1 MKYSEK
7 KYRSRLIDENLKKH
21 LKLFP
26 AVSVEGPKWCGKT
39 WSAIKQSNSY
49 VFLDIEETYK
59 MAELDLDLVLD
70 KKPPILIDEW
80 NLLPKIWDKVR
91 RKADE
96 SNKKGRYILTCSTT
110 LSDEKN
116 KKVFHSGAGRIA
128 KIKMSTMSLY
138 ESGDSSGQ
146 ASILAMKSNKQKNCA
161 VEKMP
166 LIKLANLIVKGGW
179 PELIKIKNDAISL
192 QAKNYI
198 ESIVDKDIN
207 DDKKRDR
214 RKMMLLLRSL
224 ARNEST
230 LVNVKTLMRDMR
242 ENDKRDVIES
252 EKTVFDYLSVLER
265 LYVIENQEAYT
276 ENYRSKERVG
286 KAAKKHFTDP
296 SLAAYLL
303 NMSAKKLLNDLKTFG
318 FLFEALVER
327 DLRIYMENLG
337 GRLCHFRDNVLGLEV
352 DSVLEFEDGE
362 YALCEIKLGA
372 SQIEEAKNS
381 LLRLKS
387 KMNKKPKF
395 MCIILGSYE
404 AVVKDKKT
412 GIYILPLNALK
423 I

>member
-7 KYRSRLIDENLKKH
+7 KYKSRLIDENLKKY
-21 LKLFP
+21 LKIFP
-26 AVSVEGPKWCGKT
+26 AVSLEGPKWCGKT

-49 VFLDIEETYK
+49 IFLDDEETYN
-59 MAELDLDLVLD
+59 MAELDLDLVLN
-70 KKPPILIDEW
+70 KKSPELIDEW
-80 NLLPKIWDKVR
+80 NLMPKIWDKVR

-96 SNKKGRYILTCSTT
+96 SNRKGRYILTCSTT

-116 KKVFHSGAGRIA
+116 KKIFHSGAGRIG

-146 ASILAMKSNKQKNCA
+146 ASILAMKNNKQKNCV
-161 VEKMP
+161 VEKIS
-166 LIKLANLIVKGGW
+166 LIKLANFIVKGGW
-179 PELIKIKNDAISL
+179 PENIKIKNDVISI

-198 ESIVDKDIN
+198 ESILEKDIN
-207 DDKKRDR
+207 DDRKRDR
-214 RKMMLLLRSL
+214 RKMMLLLKTL

-230 LVNVKTLMRDMR
+230 LVNVKTLIRDMQ
-242 ENDKRDVIES
+242 ENGSRDIIES

-286 KAAKKHFTDP
+286 KTAKKHFTDP

-303 NMSAKKLLNDLKTFG
+303 NMSAKKISTDLKTFG

-337 GRLCHFRDNVLGLEV
+337 GRLCHFRDNVSGLEV
-352 DSVLEFEDGE
+352 DSVLEFENGD

-372 SQIEEAKNS
+372 NQIEDAKKS
-381 LLRLKS
+381 LLKLKS
-387 KMNKKPKF
+387 KMIKKPKF

-404 AVVKDKKT
+404 AVVKDKES